1 VRIYFIGAH
10 STGKT
15 TMARYVAENYG
26 IPLLTEVAR
35 SLLAERELTMET
47 LRSDLPVVD
56 SFQKGIF
63 FRQMEVEK
71 GRDSFVSDRSFDN
84 LAYAAQH
91 SRVLR
96 EVLETP
102 AARAYV
108 ERLRSEDVLIFFV
121 RPVRSTM
128 RNDGVREQVE
138 WEGLQQID
146 GMVKFMLEMWGLRH
160 FQISTGSMQERAR
173 FVDAI
178 ITGHAASG
186 RPGKKGKRVRRV

>member
-1 VRIYFIGAH
+1 
-10 STGKT
+10 
-15 TMARYVAENYG
+15 M
-26 IPLLTEVAR
+26 
-35 SLLAERELTMET
+35 
-47 LRSDLPVVD
+47 
-56 SFQKGIF
+56 
-63 FRQMEVEK
+63 RQMEVEK

-96 EVLETP
+96 DVLETRE
-102 AARAYV
+102 AKAYV
-108 ERLRSEDVLIFFV
+108 EGLRSRDAVIFFV

-138 WEGLQQID
+138 WDGLQQID
-146 GMVKFMLEMWGLRH
+146 GMVKFMLEMWGLRY

-178 ITGHAASG
+178 ISGHDGPGPRG
-186 RPGKKGKRVRRV
+186 RRAKNV